1 MALIHKQDNVLDV
14 QGELVLT
21 DQPLCWTEREIFHYP
36 ARYDA
41 DNYTSVCIPLCNT
54 WRWNVSSPR
63 KMPVS
68 TIQLLKSGSMHTL
81 ICMDGIIT
89 EGGLFNWMLPGSG
102 RIK

>member
-1 MALIHKQDNVLDV
+1 MALIHKQDNVWDV

-54 WRWNVSSPR
+54 RR
-63 KMPVS
+63 
-68 TIQLLKSGSMHTL
+68 
-81 ICMDGIIT
+81 
-89 EGGLFNWMLPGSG
+89 
-102 RIK
+102 